1 MASDQEVSMAEIP
14 DANGTALLSIEV
26 EGSGSRVFLQLKG
39 ELDISTAPLLQSTL
53 ADVVRDPP
61 EEIVLNLGDLSYVD
75 STGLSLFIT
84 ATKRARAAGSK
95 LVLRDP
101 QESTQRLL
109 EITNLTDYFDS
120 DAKTS

>member
-1 MASDQEVSMAEIP
+1 MAEIP
-14 DANGTALLSIEV
+14 DANGTALLSIKV
-26 EGSGSRVFLQLKG
+26 EGSGSRVFLRLKG

-53 ADVVRDPP
+53 ADVVREPP
-61 EEIVLNLGDLSYVD
+61 EEIVLNLADLSYVD

-84 ATKRARAAGSK
+84 ATKRAHAAGTK
-95 LVLRDP
+95 LALQDP